1 MKIKLNLRNKILI
14 INISLLVFLSSI
26 IMTVVFYETTITVDE
41 NIYSQLNSNINLGY
55 SMLDKKYPGE
65 WRVEGDKFFKGNK
78 IINEDTE
85 FVDEFKS
92 ATNSPATIFM
102 GDTRVATNVL
112 KEGKRAIGTKVSNE
126 VADIVVSQGKD
137 FVGETIVVDKKYM
150 AKYIPIKDG
159 KGKVVG
165 IWFTGVEKDSVNSK
179 IRNTMYKNGAL
190 ALFAIIIGIIIS
202 FLFASNINRRIK
214 KILEAL
220 KHVASGDLSN
230 ECSVTSNDEIAEI
243 ADSINEMTSG
253 MRSLVQDMK
262 DNSEQLYNDSIALA
276 SVSKEM
282 SNTSEGVANAIQD
295 VASGTSVQANDI
307 SDVTV
312 ILSDFGKAIDGIVSS
327 IQTIDKNSSNISSL
341 AVTSNSSMESLISSV
356 NEVKSSFDSFK
367 SKIFNLGKEINKI
380 NEITTVINNVA
391 AQTNLLALNAAIEA
405 ARAGEAGRGFS
416 VVADEIRKLAV
427 QSKVSSENISS
438 LIVNISK
445 DTNLMVDS
453 TDTMSSKFDNQLD
466 NINTAVNSFKDIII
480 SIEEII
486 PQIQKI
492 SLASGSISEEKS
504 RFIEKLENASS
515 IAQEVSASSE
525 EIAASSEEMTASS
538 EEVAA
543 TAEELSN
550 MTVEMM
556 KKANKFKL

>member
-1 MKIKLNLRNKILI
+1 MNIRLNLHNKILL
-14 INISLLVFLSSI
+14 INISILLFLSSI
-26 IMTVVFYETTITVDE
+26 ILTVVFYETTKIVGD

-65 WRVEGDKFFKGNK
+65 WRVEGDKLFKGNK

-112 KEGKRAIGTKVSNE
+112 KEGERAIGTKVSKE
-126 VADIVVSQGKD
+126 VADVVVSQGKD
-137 FVGETIVVDKKYM
+137 FVGETIVVDKKYL

-159 KGKVVG
+159 KGQVVG
-165 IWFTGVEKDSVNSK
+165 IWFTGVEEGSVNSK
-179 IRNTMYKNGAL
+179 IKNTMYKNAAL
-190 ALFAIIIGIIIS
+190 SLLAIIIGVIIS
-202 FLFASNINRRIK
+202 FAFASSINRRIK
-214 KILEAL
+214 RILETL
-220 KHVASGDLSN
+220 KFAASGDLSK
-230 ECSVTSNDEIAEI
+230 ECSVTSKDEIAEI

-253 MRSLVQDMK
+253 MRNLIQEMK
-262 DNSEQLYNDSIALA
+262 DNSEQLHNSSTALA

-282 SNTSEGVANAIQD
+282 SNSSEGVANAIQD

-307 SDVTV
+307 SEITV
-312 ILSDFGKAIDGIVSS
+312 MLSDFGKAIDGIVSS
-327 IQTIDKNSSNISSL
+327 IQFIDENSSNISSL
-341 AVTSNSSMESLISSV
+341 ATTSNSSMESLISSV
-356 NEVKSSFDSFK
+356 NEMKSSFESFK
-367 SKIFNLGKEINKI
+367 SKIFNLGKEINQI

-391 AQTNLLALNAAIEA
+391 VQTNLLALNAAIEA

-416 VVADEIRKLAV
+416 VVADEIRKLAE
-427 QSKVSSENISS
+427 QSKVSTESISS
-438 LIVNISK
+438 LIGNISK
-445 DTNLMVDS
+445 DADLMVGS
-453 TDTMSSKFDNQLD
+453 TSIMSGKFNNQLD
-466 NINTAVNSFKDIII
+466 NINTVVNSFKNIVI

-492 SLASGSISEEKS
+492 GLASGSISHEKS
-504 RFIEKLENASS
+504 RFIEKIENASS

-525 EIAASSEEMTASS
+525 EIAASSEEMSASS
-538 EEVAA
+538 QEVAA

-550 MTVEMM
+550 MTVEML
-556 KKANKFKL
+556 KQANKFKL

>member
-1 MKIKLNLRNKILI
+1 MNLKLNLRNKILL
-14 INISLLVFLSSI
+14 INISLLLFLSSTI
-26 IMTVVFYETTITVDE
+26 LAVVFYETSKTVDD

-55 SMLDKKYPGE
+55 SMLDKKYSGE
-65 WRVEGDKFFKGNK
+65 WRVEGDKLFKGNK

-102 GDTRVATNVL
+102 GDIRVATNVL
-112 KEGKRAIGTKVSNE
+112 KDGKRALGTKVSSE
-126 VADIVVSQGKD
+126 VADVVVNQGKD

-179 IRNTMYKNGAL
+179 IRNTMYKNAAL
-190 ALFAIIIGIIIS
+190 ALLAIIIGIIIS
-202 FLFASNINRRIK
+202 FVFASNINRRIK

-230 ECSVTSNDEIAEI
+230 ECSVTSKDEIAEI

-356 NEVKSSFDSFK
+356 NEMKSSFDSFK
-367 SKIFNLGKEINKI
+367 TKIFNLGNEINRI
-380 NEITTVINNVA
+380 NEITTVINSVA

-427 QSKVSSENISS
+427 QSKVSSESISS

-445 DTNLMVDS
+445 DTDLMVDS
-453 TDTMSSKFDNQLD
+453 TGIMSSKFDNQLD
-466 NINTAVNSFKDIII
+466 NINIAVNSFKDIII

-492 SLASGSISEEKS
+492 SLASGNISEEKS

>member
-1 MKIKLNLRNKILI
+1 MNIRLKLRNKILL
-14 INISLLVFLSSI
+14 INISLLLVLSSTI
-26 IMTVVFYETTITVDE
+26 LAVVYYETTKTVDE
-41 NIYSQLNSNINLGY
+41 SIYSQLNSNINLGY
-55 SMLDKKYPGE
+55 SMLDIKYPGE
-65 WRVEGDKFFKGNK
+65 WRVEGDKLFKGNK
-78 IINEDTE
+78 VINEDTE

-112 KEGKRAIGTKVSNE
+112 KEGKRATGTKVSKE
-126 VADIVVSQGKD
+126 VADAVVSQGKD
-137 FVGETIVVDKKYM
+137 FVGETIVVDKKYL

-165 IWFTGVEKDSVNSK
+165 IWFTGVEEGSVNSK
-179 IRNTMYKNGAL
+179 IRNTMYENAAL
-190 ALFAIIIGIIIS
+190 ALLAIIIGVIIS
-202 FLFASNINRRIK
+202 FAFANSINRHIK
-214 KILEAL
+214 RILETL
-220 KHVASGDLSN
+220 KFVASGDLSK
-230 ECSVTSNDEIAEI
+230 ECSVASKDEIAEI
-243 ADSINEMTSG
+243 ADSVNEMILS
-253 MRSLVQDMK
+253 MRNLIQEMMHS
-262 DNSEQLYNDSIALA
+262 SEKLHNDSIALA

-282 SNTSEGVANAIQD
+282 SNSSEGVANAIQD

-312 ILSDFGKAIDGIVSS
+312 ILSDFGKRIDDIVSS
-327 IQTIDKNSSNISSL
+327 IQSIDKNSSNISSL
-341 AVTSNSSMESLISSV
+341 AVTSNISMEKLISSV
-356 NEVKSSFDSFK
+356 NEMKDSFDGFK
-367 SKIFNLGKEINKI
+367 SKIFNLGKEINQI

-405 ARAGEAGRGFS
+405 VRAGEAGRGFS

-427 QSKVSSENISS
+427 QSKVSSESISS
-438 LIVNISK
+438 LIGNISK
-445 DTNLMVDS
+445 EADLMVDS
-453 TDTMSSKFDNQLD
+453 TGIMSGKFDNQLD
-466 NINTAVNSFKDIII
+466 NINTAVSSFKDIII

-504 RFIEKLENASS
+504 KFIEKLENASS

-525 EIAASSEEMTASS
+525 EIAASSEEMSASS

-556 KKANKFKL
+556 KQANKFKL